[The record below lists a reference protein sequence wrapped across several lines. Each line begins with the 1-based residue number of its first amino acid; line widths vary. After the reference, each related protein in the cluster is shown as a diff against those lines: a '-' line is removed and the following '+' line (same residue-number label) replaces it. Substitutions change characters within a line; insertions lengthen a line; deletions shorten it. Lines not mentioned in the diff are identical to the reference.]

1 VSISLL
7 TGHSASLVSLNADKF
22 HLGIFNPDGEL
33 AVARACAENN
43 VPYVMSTASS
53 TSIEDAA
60 EANGNGVRWFQLY
73 WPKNENEEVTISM
86 LDRAKKAGF
95 TALVVTLDTYILG
108 WRPSD
113 LDNG

>member
-1 VSISLL
+1 
-7 TGHSASLVSLNADKF
+7 
-22 HLGIFNPDGEL
+22 
-33 AVARACAENN
+33 
-43 VPYVMSTASS
+43 MSTASS
-53 TSIEDAA
+53 TNIEEAA
-60 EANGNGVRWFQLY
+60 EANGDGVRWFQLY
-73 WPKNENEEVTISM
+73 WPKNDAEEVTISM